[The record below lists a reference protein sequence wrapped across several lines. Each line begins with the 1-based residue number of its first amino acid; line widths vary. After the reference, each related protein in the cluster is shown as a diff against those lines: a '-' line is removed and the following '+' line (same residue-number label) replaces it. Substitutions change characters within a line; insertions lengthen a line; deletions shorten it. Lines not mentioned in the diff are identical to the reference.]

1 MKWFISFIIAI
12 VAYLILGLI
21 AWNIVCSIIDISSKT
36 LVELADYRIYTYSGV
51 AIVLSFLC
59 SIINGDDTFIGM
71 LFFILAINTGLAL
84 AVNNWEGIWTSVAL
98 ILTIVYNLVN
108 VLIMT
113 LSIRGLFGE

>member
-59 SIINGDDTFIGM
+59 CINVDNPEW
-71 LFFILAINTGLAL
+71 LFGILVINTGLAIG
-84 AVNNWEGIWTSVAL
+84 VSHWESIWASVAL
-98 ILTIVYNLVN
+98 ILAIVYNLVN

-113 LSIRGLFGE
+113 ISIRVLFGE